1 MTSVENSASEPGR
14 PPLSQRITHYDK
26 SQQFPERDGPKT
38 FRGNQRRI
46 AHYRLPLSESVVN
59 TAYAGVAA
67 QMLRLSDLRIVVE
80 GKTLDR
86 ATIDYAGV
94 TPGSPGLDQVNVR
107 LPKQVTAN
115 PEIRLT
121 IGDQSS
127 PANMKLPLR

>member
-1 MTSVENSASEPGR
+1 VLWGTGLGETEP
-14 PPLSQRITHYDK
+14 
-26 SQQFPERDGPKT
+26 
-38 FRGNQRRI
+38 
-46 AHYRLPLSESVVN
+46 AVVVGQIN
-59 TAYAGVAA
+59 MVAA

-107 LPKQVTAN
+107 LPRQVTAN